1 MCETI
6 GTKNKH
12 TTNEYVYHRQ
22 REKEIQI
29 NAHKCNSVAK
39 NCSPINYGVQLIED
53 KHVKY
58 T

>member
-39 NCSPINYGVQLIED
+39 KL
-53 KHVKY
+53 
-58 T
+58 